1 MEFQHELIIPDEGL
15 PFKIFLFEGGNGQY
29 VREKHWHT
37 SIEIFAVLE
46 GRLTFY
52 LNEEKHPLEAG
63 KLILIN
69 SNEIHS
75 IHAPEANKTAVLQ
88 IPLKQFENYFT
99 AQRYI
104 RFSPSR
110 EDADAE
116 LLGLLEKLYYTYEQK
131 AAGWEFQMMSAY
143 YQVLYLLVKTYR
155 ITEAA
160 EKDIR
165 DSRHLDTL
173 SRITSYMREHYRED
187 LKLNDVAEVFGYSPA
202 YLSRM
207 FQKYAKI
214 NFKAY
219 LQEIRLTY
227 ACRELMNTDHTISR
241 VALDNGFCSSR
252 AFASEYRKKY
262 GCLPSEAKIEK
273 RQK

>member
-15 PFKIFLFEGGNGQY
+15 PFKIFLFEGGKGRY

-37 SIEIFAVLE
+37 SVEIFAVLE
-46 GRLTFY
+46 GELFFY
-52 LNEEKHPLEAG
+52 LNEEKHPLKSGE
-63 KLILIN
+63 LIIIN
-69 SNEIHS
+69 SNEVHS
-75 IHAPEANKTAVLQ
+75 IHAPEENKTVVLQ

-104 RFSPSR
+104 RFSPSQG
-110 EDADAE
+110 ETDKKLDF
-116 LLGLLEKLYYTYEQK
+116 LLERLYYTYEQK
-131 AAGWEFQMMSAY
+131 EAGWEFRMMSAY
-143 YQVLYLLVKTYR
+143 YEVLYLLVKSYR
-155 ITEAA
+155 LTEAA

-173 SRITSYMREHYRED
+173 SRITSYMREHYREE

-214 NFKAY
+214 NYKAY

-252 AFASEYRKKY
+252 AFAAAYRGKY